1 MVPSLYKLLNLI
13 VLSKDVLYA
22 LCPVAFV
29 VEQEDYKFFELPH
42 VYGVSGDY
50 VPEEEDETTLPQFV
64 LGPLPALGDVLLDL
78 HQLYDM
84 VHAVDPGDD
93 PKTSQQ
99 GNTRF
104 QS

>member
-22 LCPVAFV
+22 LRPVDLV

-42 VYGVSGDY
+42 VYGVSGDH
-50 VPEEEDETTLPQFV
+50 VPEEENETTLPQFI
-64 LGPLPALGDVLLDL
+64 LGPLPALGHILLDL

-84 VHAVDPGDD
+84 VHAVDPGND
-93 PKTSQQ
+93 PKASQQ
-99 GNTRF
+99 RNTRF
-104 QS
+104 QT